1 MVYWS
6 LFIHFSSD
14 GNGVISKLLSTH
26 LSTYHSTYLEN
37 QMAICQDTDS
47 RQGVDSKWSAESV
60 RRQIEEIICKP
71 IPWYENILDVM
82 H

>member
-1 MVYWS
+1 
-6 LFIHFSSD
+6 
-14 GNGVISKLLSTH
+14 
-26 LSTYHSTYLEN
+26 
-37 QMAICQDTDS
+37 MAICQDTDS